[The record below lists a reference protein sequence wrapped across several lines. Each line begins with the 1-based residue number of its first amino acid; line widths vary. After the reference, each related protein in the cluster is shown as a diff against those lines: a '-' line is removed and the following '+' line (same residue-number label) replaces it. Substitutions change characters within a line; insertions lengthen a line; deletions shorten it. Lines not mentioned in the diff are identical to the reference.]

1 LISYGAKV
9 RAVVL
14 LARNGLRRRG
24 RALVGLA
31 VVVALGIGAA
41 IASLSAAWRTDHAY
55 TEYLRRAEVAD
66 VVVNPSLLTD
76 RIVDVIASAPG
87 TPAVPGGWL
96 VLVAVVA
103 LGLAALVA
111 LRPGRQAAQVA
122 PATALRDR

>member
-1 LISYGAKV
+1 M
-9 RAVVL
+9 
-14 LARNGLRRRG
+14 
-24 RALVGLA
+24 
-31 VVVALGIGAA
+31 
-41 IASLSAAWRTDHAY
+41 
-55 TEYLRRAEVAD
+55 
-66 VVVNPSLLTD
+66 VVNPSLLTD

-111 LRPGRQAAQVA
+111 LRPGRQAGQVA